1 VSLLVLLVILGLFIG
16 MRVLVTII
24 GWLATLVSIAVFVFL
39 LRLLAGW
46 WLK

>member
-1 VSLLVLLVILGLFIG
+1 VSLLILLVILGLFIG

-24 GWLATLVSIAVFVFL
+24 GWIATLISIALLVFL